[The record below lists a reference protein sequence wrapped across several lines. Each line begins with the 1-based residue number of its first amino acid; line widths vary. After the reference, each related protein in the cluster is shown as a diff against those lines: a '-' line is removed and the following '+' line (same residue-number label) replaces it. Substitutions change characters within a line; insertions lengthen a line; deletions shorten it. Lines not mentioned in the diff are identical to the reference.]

1 MAPVLVLLRRV
12 LRRGQAQAAPAST
25 QAPGSGCPP
34 VRMPRGQG
42 DEAVGLDGELAV
54 LGEHRDA
61 LDDVGEQTEHAE
73 VLVVFL
79 LLLRVGFWVRVRV
92 RVRGSR
98 LVLVVV
104 LLHQEAKAG

>member
-1 MAPVLVLLRRV
+1 
-12 LRRGQAQAAPAST
+12 
-25 QAPGSGCPP
+25 
-34 VRMPRGQG
+34 MP
-42 DEAVGLDGELAV
+42 AV
-54 LGEHRDA
+54 LEEEPDLQREHWDA

-79 LLLRVGFWVRVRV
+79 LLLRVSFWVRVRV

-104 LLHQEAKAG
+104 LLQQEAKAG